1 MSGVD
6 ADNRAPKVPPA
17 EVPAAPAAVKDGRT
31 AWTRSLATP
40 VRAFLDAETSGAI
53 AMVIAVVVAMV
64 WINSP
69 AHSSYASL
77 WNTKLSIRIGSHGLS
92 DDLRGW
98 INQGLMTLFFLVA
111 GLEAKREL
119 DVGEL
124 RERRRL
130 TVPMLSGIGGI
141 IGAACVYLLIN
152 AGGSGLHGWGAAVST
167 DTALALGGLALTSRA
182 AASSNPTTRSRNLAA
197 VTRGLATRLRVFLLT
212 LSIAD
217 DVLALLIIA
226 FVYTATV
233 NALAVVLA
241 AAFFAILI
249 GLRYVPPPWQTPAA
263 AVAAVALWIALFKS
277 GIDPVI
283 AGLLIGLGISAYAPS
298 REELDRSVRLTRS
311 FREQPTARLA
321 YSARASLTS
330 TISLNERLQY
340 RLLPWTNRVI
350 VPLFALANAGVRLHA
365 GVLSNAI
372 SSPVTLGIIG
382 AFAIGKP
389 VGIMLSAWIGSRP
402 AFGGQRLLI
411 TWPGLAGTAFAA
423 GVTFTAALLIAS
435 LAFHGQTLED
445 AKLGILATAIIG
457 PTLSALAFSSARMLP
472 VDVRAR
478 QLTSTAS
485 QLLDLAADVNPER
498 DHIRGALDAPVTLV
512 EYGDFECPYCAEAV
526 PVINALIE
534 RLGDELRYV
543 WRHLPLSDVHPSA
556 QLAAEASEAAAA
568 QGHYWEMHDRLLA
581 DSCELSA
588 GEINSL
594 AEELGLDVARFESD
608 MHHRRYAARV
618 AADVSS
624 ADASDVTGT
633 PSFFVNGR
641 RHEGVYDVE
650 VLTREIQAAAAAAQI
665 IAHHPPR

>member
-1 MSGVD
+1 MSAVD
-6 ADNRAPKVPPA
+6 ADDQTPTSGR
-17 EVPAAPAAVKDGRT
+17 DGRT

-53 AMVIAVVVAMV
+53 AMVIAVVLAMV
-64 WINSP
+64 WTNSP
-69 AHSSYASL
+69 AHHSYASL
-77 WNTKLSIRIGSHGLS
+77 WNTTLSIRVGAHALTDS
-92 DDLRGW
+92 LRGW
-98 INQGLMTLFFLVA
+98 VNQGLMTLFFLVA

-141 IGAACVYLLIN
+141 VGAGLVYVLIN
-152 AGGSGLHGWGAAVST
+152 AGGKGLHGWGAAIST
-167 DTALALGGLALTSRA
+167 DTALALGALSLTARA
-182 AASSNPTTRSRNLAA
+182 AAPSNPTTPAGNLAA

-217 DVLALLIIA
+217 DLLALLIIA
-226 FVYTATV
+226 FFYTASV
-233 NALAVVLA
+233 DAAALAAA
-241 AAFFAILI
+241 AAFFTVLV
-249 GLRYVPPPWQTPAA
+249 GLRYAPAPWQTPAA
-263 AVAAVALWIALFKS
+263 ILVAVGLWIALFKS
-277 GIDPVI
+277 GVDPVI
-283 AGLLIGLGISAYAPS
+283 SGLLIGLGISAYAPS

-311 FREQPTARLA
+311 FREQPTAELA

-340 RLLPWTNRVI
+340 RLLPWTNRLI
-350 VPLFALANAGVRLHA
+350 VPLFALANAGVRLHS
-365 GVLSNAI
+365 GVLSSAL
-372 SSPVTLGIIG
+372 SSPVTLGIVG

-389 VGIMLSAWIGSRP
+389 LGIMLSAWLGSRP

-411 TWPGLAGTAFAA
+411 TWPGLAGTAFSA

-457 PTLSALAFSSARMLP
+457 PALSALAFSSARLLP
-472 VDVRAR
+472 MEVRAR
-478 QLTSTAS
+478 QLNSTAS
-485 QLLDLAADVNPER
+485 QLLDLADDVDPEH
-498 DHIRGALDAPVTLV
+498 DHIRGVPDAPVTLV
-512 EYGDFECPYCAEAV
+512 EYGDFECPYCVDAV
-526 PVINALIE
+526 PVINELTE

-556 QLAAEASEAAAA
+556 QLAAEAAEAAAA
-568 QGHYWEMHDRLLA
+568 QGRYWEMHDRLLA
-581 DSCELSA
+581 DSSELSA
-588 GEINSL
+588 AEIRAL
-594 AEELGLDVARFESD
+594 AQELGLDLDQFESD
-608 MHHRRYAARV
+608 LHHRRYAARV
-618 AADVSS
+618 AADVRS

-633 PSFFVNGR
+633 PTFFVNGR

-650 VLTREIQAAAAAAQI
+650 VLTREIQAAAAAARI
-665 IAHHPPR
+665 AAHHPAR

>member
-1 MSGVD
+1 
-6 ADNRAPKVPPA
+6 
-17 EVPAAPAAVKDGRT
+17 
-31 AWTRSLATP
+31 
-40 VRAFLDAETSGAI
+40 VRAFLDAEISGAVAI
-53 AMVIAVVVAMV
+53 VIAVVVAMV
-64 WINSP
+64 WDNSP
-69 AHSSYASL
+69 AHHSYASL
-77 WNTKLSIRIGSHGLS
+77 WSTNLSIRVGAHALT
-92 DDLRGW
+92 DHLRGW

-130 TVPMLSGIGGI
+130 TIPMLSGIGGI
-141 IGAACVYLLIN
+141 VGAACVYVLIN
-152 AGGSGLHGWGAAVST
+152 LGGNGLHGWGAAIST
-167 DTALALGGLALTSRA
+167 DTALALGALSLTARA
-182 AASSNPTTRSRNLAA
+182 AAPSNPGTRARNLAA
-197 VTRGLATRLRVFLLT
+197 VTRGLGTRLRVFLLT

-217 DVLALLIIA
+217 DLLALLIIA
-226 FVYTATV
+226 FFYTASV
-233 NALAVVLA
+233 DALAVVIA
-241 AAFFAILI
+241 AAFFTGLV
-249 GLRYVPPPWQTPAA
+249 GLRYAPAPWQAPAA
-263 AVAAVALWIALFKS
+263 SLAAVGLWIALFKS

-350 VPLFALANAGVRLHA
+350 VPLFALANAGVRLHS
-365 GVLSNAI
+365 GVLSSAL
-372 SSPVTLGIIG
+372 SSPVALGIVG

-389 VGIMLSAWIGSRP
+389 AGIMLSAWLGTRP

-411 TWPGLAGTAFAA
+411 TWPGLAGTAFSA
-423 GVTFTAALLIAS
+423 GITFTAALLIAS

-457 PTLSALAFSSARMLP
+457 PALSALAFSCARLLP
-472 VDVRAR
+472 TDVRAR
-478 QLTSTAS
+478 QLNSTARP
-485 QLLDLAADVNPER
+485 LLDLADDVAAEH
-498 DHIRGALDAPVTLV
+498 DHIRGPLDAPVTLV
-512 EYGDFECPYCAEAV
+512 EYGDFECPYCVDAV
-526 PVINALIE
+526 PLINKLIE

-556 QLAAEASEAAAA
+556 QLAAEASEAAGA

-581 DSCELSA
+581 DSAELSA
-588 GEINSL
+588 LEIHAL
-594 AEELGLDVARFESD
+594 AQELGLDLDRFESD
-608 MHHRRYAARV
+608 LRHRRYAARV
-618 AADVSS
+618 AADVRS

-633 PSFFVNGR
+633 PTFFINGR
-641 RHEGVYDVE
+641 RHEGVYNVE
-650 VLTREIQAAAAAAQI
+650 VLTREIQAAAAATRLA
-665 IAHHPPR
+665 AHHPAR

>member
-1 MSGVD
+1 
-6 ADNRAPKVPPA
+6 
-17 EVPAAPAAVKDGRT
+17 
-31 AWTRSLATP
+31 
-40 VRAFLDAETSGAI
+40 
-53 AMVIAVVVAMV
+53 MVIAVVFAMV
-64 WINSP
+64 WANSP
-69 AHSSYASL
+69 AHDSYHSL
-77 WNTKLSIRIGSHGLS
+77 WNTTLSIRVGAHHLT

-124 RERRRL
+124 REKRRL

-141 IGAACVYLLIN
+141 VGAAVVYLLIN
-152 AGGSGLHGWGAAVST
+152 AGGTGLHGWGAAVST
-167 DTALALGGLALTSRA
+167 DTALALGALSLTARA
-182 AASSNPTTRSRNLAA
+182 AAPSNPTTPAGNLAA

-217 DVLALLIIA
+217 DLLALLIIA
-226 FVYTATV
+226 IFYTASV
-233 NALAVVLA
+233 DFLAVVVA
-241 AAFFAILI
+241 VAFFAVLVC
-249 GLRYVPPPWQTPAA
+249 LRYAPAPWQAPAA
-263 AVAAVALWIALFKS
+263 GLAALGLWIALFES

-283 AGLLIGLGISAYAPS
+283 SGLLIGLGISAYAPS

-340 RLLPWTNRVI
+340 RLLPWTNRII
-350 VPLFALANAGVRLHA
+350 VPLFAFANAGVRLHA
-365 GVLSNAI
+365 GVLSSAI
-372 SSPVTLGIIG
+372 SSPVTLGIIA

-389 VGIMLSAWIGSRP
+389 VGIMISAWLSSRP
-402 AFGGQRLLI
+402 AVGGQRLFI
-411 TWPGLAGTAFAA
+411 TWPGLAGTAFSA

-435 LAFHGQTLED
+435 LAFRGQMLED

-457 PTLSALAFSSARMLP
+457 PALSALAFSSARLLP
-472 VDVRAR
+472 MEMRAR
-478 QLTSTAS
+478 QLNATAS
-485 QLLDLAADVNPER
+485 PLLDLADEIDPEH
-498 DHIRGALDAPVTLV
+498 DHIRGAFGAPVTLV
-512 EYGDFECPYCAEAV
+512 EYGDFECPYCVDAV
-526 PVINALIE
+526 PVINELID

-543 WRHLPLSDVHPSA
+543 WRHLPLTDVHPSA
-556 QLAAEASEAAAA
+556 QFAAEASEAAGA
-568 QGHYWEMHDRLLA
+568 QGRYWEMHDRLLS
-581 DSCELSA
+581 DSSELSA
-588 GEINSL
+588 GEVYAL
-594 AEELGLDVARFESD
+594 AKELGLDMDRFESD
-608 MHHRRYAARV
+608 LHHRRYAARI

-650 VLTREIQAAAAAAQI
+650 VLTREIQAAAAAARI
-665 IAHHPPR
+665 AAHHPAR